1 MFNSIRHPHTIFA
14 AQLSSGLA
22 HWEVFRIEQ
31 AVEEIEGHWM
41 AMALECECCG
51 DSVARV
57 FSTDDSIEG
66 PTFEIA
72 RVRNTIMLTTTCLDD
87 EVYAS
92 EFRSL
97 PAALGAM
104 RARIAIANRTR
115 KRWSA

>member
-1 MFNSIRHPHTIFA
+1 MFNTIRHPHMIFV
-14 AQLSSGLA
+14 AQLSTGLA
-22 HWEVFRIEQ
+22 DWEVSRIEQ

-41 AMALECECCG
+41 AMAFECECCG

-57 FSTDDSIEG
+57 FSTDDAIEG

-72 RVRNTIMLTTTCLDD
+72 RVRNTVTLTTTWLDG

-97 PAALGAM
+97 PAALGTM
-104 RARIAIANRTR
+104 RAKIALATR
-115 KRWSA
+115 AKMRQSA